1 MRELELRELQRR
13 LMTFQGGTREGE
25 QHSLRSKR
33 RVIRM
38 MVCVVTLGV
47 MGAWHEKPTT
57 IEAREFMLRDEN
69 GLVRASWTIRPDGTP
84 GFGLFDKSG
93 RVRLSVD
100 MSPEGD
106 ASFNLHD
113 RFRDAARCRGFAP
126 RRHARCRLVRG

>member
-1 MRELELRELQRR
+1 MRELELQELQRR
-13 LMTFQGGTREGE
+13 LVALQGGTREGE
-25 QHSLRSKR
+25 QNSLRWKR

-47 MGAWHEKPTT
+47 MGAVHEKPAT

-93 RVRLSVD
+93 RVRLSVRHE
-100 MSPEGD
+100 S
-106 ASFNLHD
+106 
-113 RFRDAARCRGFAP
+113 RG
-126 RRHARCRLVRG
+126 RRQLKPP